1 MRKAFT
7 LAFLTIL
14 IASGVR
20 AQTVVTGGVGLSP
33 VPFWPQNGYTSQL
46 PKGQYVF
53 YDPHSAEYVVY
64 YAPEAAGGSYAEPT
78 VLRFGTHS
86 LVDPEVVFAVAPTG
100 DGRFHY
106 TYKVKNGAHAR
117 QSIGRISIL
126 DYSDSSPQGAGAK
139 WTAHVEPHNER
150 DLGTPAVSASA
161 IEWQPNSAAPS
172 IAPGSAM
179 QALTIDSTSLPG
191 FVNMAFRGD
200 SKGNEYT
207 PDAVASLPKA
217 VRDQLASVMTA
228 AFDAKSAM
236 VIGPRFAKGTSQSTL
251 SQNFNFGI
259 QVFVRH
265 KLLDPNS
272 TFVQNARRVLSSQLQ
287 SNDEIQLN
295 SASLDF
301 TKDAKTDLEKEIA
314 NALETIFA
322 Q

>member
-1 MRKAFT
+1 MLIFT
-7 LAFLTIL
+7 
-14 IASGVR
+14 SGVW
-20 AQTVVTGGVGLSP
+20 AQTPARAVGVTLSP
-33 VPFWPQNGYTSQL
+33 VPIWPQDGDTSKL

-53 YDPHSAEYVVY
+53 YDPPSAEYVVY
-64 YAPEAAGGSYAEPT
+64 YAPDSAGEQSVQPT
-78 VLRFGTHS
+78 ILRFGTHS
-86 LVDPEVVFAVAPTG
+86 LVDPEVTFEVAPTG

-106 TYKVKNGAHAR
+106 TYKVENGAHAR
-117 QSIGRISIL
+117 QSIRKISIL

-150 DLGTPAVSASA
+150 DLATPAVSASA
-161 IEWQPNSAAPS
+161 IELTPNSASSS
-172 IAPGSAM
+172 ITPGNAM
-179 QALTIDSTSLPG
+179 QGLMVDSTSLPG
-191 FVNMAFRGD
+191 FVSMAFRGD
-200 SKGNEYT
+200 SKSNEYT
-207 PDAVASLPKA
+207 PDAAASLPKA

-228 AFDAKSAM
+228 ALDAKSAM

-251 SQNFNFGI
+251 SQNFDFGI
-259 QVFVRH
+259 QVLVRH

-272 TFVQNARRVLSSQLQ
+272 TFVQNARRVLGTQLQ

-314 NALETIFA
+314 NALEITFA